1 MVKTMKEFLKF
12 LRTTVRRGF
21 GLLWAVI
28 WLLRNRDV
36 LEQKT
41 IYLMWQQ
48 SFGHAILGLD
58 MGARTWHPVRT
69 SLIYLVDANSNRKNE
84 FLPCC
89 FEKSFICHIITLNG
103 TRGSIEARYR
113 GLRTVLRLLTWLR
126 RDSQLCEHAP
136 LMNRTDLYLKKS
148 ESTVRY
154 FNHSTGQKEL
164 YHDPGYFELLHSG
177 KGVRPKLSK
186 EILEQFHNHDMLQ
199 KARFFE
205 RPFITLL
212 LRNRGAEDKSYYN
225 QIRCS
230 GPQENYRDA
239 VMHFTQSG
247 FHVVGTGE
255 TNHAVF
261 KDIKGYFSIDDL
273 GLHPE
278 LVNLFALTECQLFVG
293 QHSGPFYLSS
303 SCGIPVLLCD
313 VMPYWQAAVRRDD
326 LLVYK
331 RVYAKHG
338 GYLSPMEVF
347 EHHSDFAYGNP
358 NAGEGYEVQDS
369 LPEEILAGAKE
380 MVHRLRRDQVMEE
393 NIRVKEYRFMLP
405 VDMLVGKVGNGPP
418 LELLGAMKI

>member
-1 MVKTMKEFLKF
+1 MVRIIKEIFKF

-21 GLLWAVI
+21 GLFWAAI

-36 LEQKT
+36 LKQKT

-58 MGARTWHPVRT
+58 MGARTWHPVRA
-69 SLIYLVDANSNRKNE
+69 SLIYLVDANSIRKNSL
-84 FLPCC
+84 LPKC
-89 FEKSFICHIITLNG
+89 FEESFVSHVIELHG
-103 TRGSIEARYR
+103 TRGSIENRYR
-113 GLRTVLRLLTWLR
+113 GLQIVLRLVTRMR

-136 LMNRTDLYLKKS
+136 LLNRTDLYLEKS
-148 ESTVRY
+148 ESTVRL
-154 FNHSTGQKEL
+154 FNHSTSQKEF

-186 EILEQFHNHDMLQ
+186 EILKQFHNHDMLQ
-199 KARFFE
+199 KAGFFE

-212 LRNRGAEDKSYYN
+212 LRNRGAKDNSYYN

-239 VMHFTQSG
+239 VHHFVQSG

-255 TNHAVF
+255 TDHDVF
-261 KDIKGYFSIDDL
+261 IDIEGYYSLDDV

-278 LVNLFALTECQLFVG
+278 LTNLFALTECELFVG
-293 QHSGPFYLSS
+293 QHSGPFYLCS
-303 SCGIPVLLCD
+303 SCSIPVLLCD

-331 RVYAKHG
+331 RVFVKG
-338 GYLSPMEVF
+338 GRYLNPLEVF
-347 EHHSDFAYGNP
+347 ANHADFAYGNTE
-358 NAGEGYEVQDS
+358 AGESYEVQDS

-380 MVHRLRRDQVMEE
+380 MVQRLRSDQAQAED
-393 NIRVKEYRFMLP
+393 IHVKEYRSMLP
-405 VDMLVGKVGNGPP
+405 VDMLVGKVGNCPP
-418 LELLGAMKI
+418 LELLRTMKK